1 MKIDR
6 NSLLSVAISLVVA
19 GGLAVPF
26 SVLAADA
33 PLSYKAAPDTYKL
46 LFENDQFRVILQTSK
61 PGARDALHS
70 HSALVTY
77 RLSDCTGR
85 LHFPDGKSTDPTP
98 RKRGSVA
105 YLPAQPSHSFE
116 NVGKTDCEGLIVE
129 RK

>member
-1 MKIDR
+1 MKMKMKTAL
-6 NSLLSVAISLVVA
+6 SLTATLIAAV
-19 GGLAVPF
+19 GLATPF
-26 SVLAADA
+26 TVSAEDA
-33 PLSYKAAPDTYKL
+33 PLSYKAAPDVYKL

-61 PGARDALHS
+61 PGQRDASHS

-85 LHFPDGKSTDPTP
+85 LHYPDGKSTEPTP
-98 RKRGSVA
+98 RKRGSVT

-116 NVGKTDCEGLIVE
+116 NTGKTACEGLIVE

>member
-1 MKIDR
+1 MKIER
-6 NSLLSVAISLVVA
+6 NSLLSVAAALVVA
-19 GGLAVPF
+19 SGIAVPF

-33 PLSYKAAPDTYKL
+33 PLSYKASPDSYKL

-61 PGARDALHS
+61 PGERDALHS

-85 LHFPDGKSTDPTP
+85 LHYPDGKSTEP
-98 RKRGSVA
+98 RPASRGSVN
-105 YLPAQPSHSFE
+105 YLPPQPSHSFE
-116 NVGKTDCEGLIVE
+116 NVGKTVCEGLIVE